1 MDKSCILIF
10 YNFCFLCHSYKL
22 NVVCF
27 VDLEQREDAAR
38 VNKENDEM
46 AAKNLQAEVS

>member
-1 MDKSCILIF
+1 MRCQAGTKRKKF
-10 YNFCFLCHSYKL
+10 KQVSYKL
-22 NVVCF
+22 NVLCF

-46 AAKNLQAEVS
+46 AAKHLQAEVS